1 MDKVD
6 QEETVVTDKKVHK
19 NKSSRLIAQESQ
31 RSLNIITNAKKSR
44 QAKAI
49 GFSEDIKS
57 SKPLRRSFV
66 ENSVTNP
73 INNIQ
78 LEEKTNNT
86 ENEEV
91 IKTDYATKTKVDNIK
106 PNSDDEKIKTLEQ
119 ESPLTT
125 QPPVTSLFQE
135 FPSIIEMAQKF
146 TTAIPTLFTST
157 ASAPIT
163 TTTATTTAPVRIPTE
178 VFTLKEAVL
187 STEGQTISPSS
198 PTFSD
203 RAEARASR
211 GRFVSSV
218 RKVSGRAGPGE
229 RRKLFGQK
237 VVFF

>member
-1 MDKVD
+1 MHPARKEKFIKAQREKLTQASKSIKDLQLLLGDAGKTLDTKNKEIDELSEKVETFKFDKKNLLGIVQQLATIGNPAINLKSFMDKVD

-106 PNSDDEKIKTLEQ
+106 PNSDDEKIKTLE
-119 ESPLTT
+119 
-125 QPPVTSLFQE
+125 
-135 FPSIIEMAQKF
+135 
-146 TTAIPTLFTST
+146 
-157 ASAPIT
+157 
-163 TTTATTTAPVRIPTE
+163 
-178 VFTLKEAVL
+178 
-187 STEGQTISPSS
+187 
-198 PTFSD
+198 
-203 RAEARASR
+203 
-211 GRFVSSV
+211 
-218 RKVSGRAGPGE
+218 
-229 RRKLFGQK
+229 
-237 VVFF
+237 